1 VLDLNEVEEIAE
13 PGPMKLA
20 LCDAAL
26 ERARLALARA
36 AESAPLSGVIEASSP
51 KPKRPGE
58 AECNRLHDEGA
69 KQVAVKWGY
78 HVRDEE
84 LAELQALLKGG
95 R

>member
-1 VLDLNEVEEIAE
+1 
-13 PGPMKLA
+13 MKLA

-36 AESAPLSGVIEASSP
+36 AEFAPLSGVIEASSP

-69 KQVAVKWGY
+69 KQVAVAADYIKKCGY